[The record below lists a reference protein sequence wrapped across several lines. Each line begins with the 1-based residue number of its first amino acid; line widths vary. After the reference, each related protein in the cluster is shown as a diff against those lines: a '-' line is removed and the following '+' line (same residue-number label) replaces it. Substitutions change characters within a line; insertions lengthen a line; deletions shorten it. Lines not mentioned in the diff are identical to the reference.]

1 MSIEQ
6 YTIGAAATWAT
17 PNQPLGLHPI
27 ISYWLLCSAAIVIL
41 YIRHL
46 HSRIVSC
53 IINMYLD
60 PCVSINC
67 KYKLDK
73 IYDLIWSFN
82 SFLGRFVLIRK
93 IIGIHAT
100 PLWVHTNTELWPKI
114 SFHCQLLKLCFPLDF
129 SRDQIYDINVIK
141 MM

>member
-27 ISYWLLCSAAIVIL
+27 ISYCLLCSAAIVIL

-60 PCVSINC
+60 PSVSINC
-67 KYKLDK
+67 KYKIMNNIRLDH
-73 IYDLIWSFN
+73 L
-82 SFLGRFVLIRK
+82 
-93 IIGIHAT
+93 
-100 PLWVHTNTELWPKI
+100 TEHESK
-114 SFHCQLLKLCFPLDF
+114 FTFPQSEKEPF
-129 SRDQIYDINVIK
+129 AGFPI
-141 MM
+141 

>member
-27 ISYWLLCSAAIVIL
+27 ISYCLLCSAAIVIL

-60 PCVSINC
+60 PSVSINC
-67 KYKLDK
+67 KYKIMNNIRLDPLT
-73 IYDLIWSFN
+73 YEN
-82 SFLGRFVLIRK
+82 FLV
-93 IIGIHAT
+93 AS
-100 PLWVHTNTELWPKI
+100 W
-114 SFHCQLLKLCFPLDF
+114 
-129 SRDQIYDINVIK
+129 
-141 MM
+141 